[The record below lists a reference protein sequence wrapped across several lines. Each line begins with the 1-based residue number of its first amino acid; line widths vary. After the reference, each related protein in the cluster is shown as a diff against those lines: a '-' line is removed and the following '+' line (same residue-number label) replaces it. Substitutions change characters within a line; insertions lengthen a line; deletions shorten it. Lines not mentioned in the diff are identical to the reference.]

1 MGIVLASSSPRR
13 RQLLGLLSQT
23 FTVFT
28 PEVDETPLRD
38 EQPADYAKRVALL
51 KAHAAREAVAGS
63 GDLVIACD
71 TIVTLGGAIIGKPRD
86 FSHAIEILTAL
97 QGRAHHVIS
106 ALALT
111 HGTLSLCESASTAV
125 IFKHLGRDEIV
136 CYLNSIDYADK
147 AGAYAIQ
154 ENGSRIIRS
163 IDGSLSNVIGFPVR
177 LLLRMMSEHGMMEHF
192 GLAEHARTSQ

>member
-1 MGIVLASSSPRR
+1 MCIVLASSSPRR
-13 RQLLGLLSQT
+13 RHLLGLLSQT

-111 HGTLSLCESASTAV
+111 HGALSLCESASTAV

>member
-13 RQLLGLLSQT
+13 RQLLGLLTQT

-28 PEVDETPLRD
+28 PEVDETPLRG

-51 KAHAAREAVAGS
+51 KARAAREAAAAR

-71 TIVTLGGAIIGKPRD
+71 TIVTLEGAIIGKPRD

-97 QGRAHHVIS
+97 QGRTHHVVS

-111 HGTLSLCESASTAV
+111 HGALSLCESESTGV
-125 IFKHLGRDEIV
+125 RFKTLRRDEIV
-136 CYLNSIDYADK
+136 RYLNSIDYADK

-154 ENGSRIIRS
+154 ENGSRIIQS
-163 IDGSLSNVIGFPVR
+163 IEGSLSNVIGFPMR
-177 LLLRMMSEHGMMEHF
+177 LLLRMMREHGMMEHF
-192 GLAEHARTSQ
+192 ALAEHVRTSN